1 MNTNENPWGAE
12 EGGDLSS
19 METKGAFVLERM
31 WAHRS
36 RRAFTKE
43 DVLQEDLEA
52 CLAAAQRAST
62 SSFLQPYSVVAVR
75 DPERKK
81 AVYELCSQ
89 QQMIL
94 DAPLFLALCVDFHR
108 AAVACEDLGREPAPL
123 DLEALL
129 IGCIDTSLLAQN
141 LMLAAEAKG
150 YGGCF
155 VGAARNHPQ
164 KLAALLDLPPRCF
177 VLYGLVLG
185 RPCDDPMP
193 MPRLPLEAV
202 LHAEKYDREGV
213 SPQLDLFDEQMRAFA
228 RRLNLEL
235 EAQGKKKVSEDRGF
249 RDRLAFRLSTEK
261 GPSSRDELLKSL
273 KGMGFLG

>member
-1 MNTNENPWGAE
+1 MNLEELPE
-12 EGGDLSS
+12 EGPGERQEQGGEL
-19 METKGAFVLERM
+19 VVERM

-36 RRAFTKE
+36 RRAFTEE
-43 DVLQEDLEA
+43 DVPDEVLES
-52 CLAAAQRAST
+52 CVAAAQRAST

-81 AVYELCSQ
+81 EVYALCSKQ
-89 QQMIL
+89 EMIL
-94 DAPLFLALCVDFHR
+94 GAPLFLGLCVDFHR
-108 AAVACEDLGREPAPL
+108 AAMACEGLGKELAPI
-123 DLEALL
+123 DMETLL
-129 IGCIDTSLLAQN
+129 IGCIDTSLFAQN

-155 VGAARNHPQ
+155 VGAARNYPK
-164 KLAALLDLPPRCF
+164 KLAALLGLPPRCF

-202 LHAEKYDREGV
+202 LHRDTYDSQGV
-213 SPQLDLFDEQMRAFA
+213 PAQLDRFDAQMRAFA

-235 EAQGKKKVSEDRGF
+235 EAKGMKKVNEDRGF
-249 RDRLAFRLSTEK
+249 RERLAFRLSTEK
-261 GPSSRDELLKSL
+261 RPSSRDELATCLEQ
-273 KGMGFLG
+273 MGFLGLH